1 MKLNALPVLNFGQK
15 FILRLALAGV
25 SEGQACPIQLVFPGA
40 EQERE
45 GLAATGLWWD
55 ALWNED
61 MPSSLG
67 DGNQLHGFQL
77 CEPRIPFFSRL
88 LKHSREIIY
97 TNQIRRNW

>member
-45 GLAATGLWWD
+45 GPAATGL
-55 ALWNED
+55 
-61 MPSSLG
+61 
-67 DGNQLHGFQL
+67 
-77 CEPRIPFFSRL
+77 
-88 LKHSREIIY
+88 
-97 TNQIRRNW
+97 